1 MSGVNYVPV
10 PAEENNNNA
19 QTATP
24 AQPTQA
30 ELLLIRK
37 SARFVYLLAFI
48 QMVMGLI
55 AMLNGGFL
63 IMIITAIFTSM
74 GIVGACKRRPR
85 FLVGHFVYSLVLYIF
100 TLIGIVAM
108 IIYCAQ
114 CTLWSFLI
122 GFVLL
127 VLQAVGM
134 RHLRIMIG
142 YARLYPNAQC
152 TWSARCAS
160 KCNTTQTQNN
170 HVAVQVEAQPQKQE
184 QVTIQAPQ
192 VPQPVAPQFY
202 PAPQVVAIPQPYM
215 AMQNFQPMRYV
226 PQQGYP
232 MMPMGMQ
239 QYMPVYPQAPQDFA
253 QQQQQ
258 PQQQPLYPT
267 VPGVY
272 RQN

>member
-1 MSGVNYVPV
+1 MSSVNYIPLQ
-10 PAEENNNNA
+10 EENKNA
-19 QTATP
+19 QQSTSP

-30 ELLLIRK
+30 ELVLIRR

-48 QMVMGLI
+48 QLVMGFF
-55 AMLNGGFL
+55 AMLAGG
-63 IMIITAIFTSM
+63 IVVMVITALFTSM
-74 GIVGACKRRPR
+74 GIVGACRRRPR
-85 FLVGHFVYSLVLYIF
+85 MLVAHFVYSLVLYIF

-108 IIYCAQ
+108 IVYCHH
-114 CTLWSFLI
+114 CTLWGFI
-122 GFVLL
+122 FGFVLL

-142 YARLYPNAQC
+142 YARLYPNARC
-152 TWSARCAS
+152 NWSARCAN
-160 KCNTTQTQNN
+160 KCNQTQTQTQNN
-170 HVAVQVEAQPQKQE
+170 HVAVQVEAQPQQQE
-184 QVTIQAPQ
+184 QTNVQAPQ

-202 PAPQVVAIPQPYM
+202 PAPQVVALPQPYM

-226 PQQGYP
+226 PQQGFP

-239 QYMPVYPQAPQDFA
+239 PYVVYPQPPQESA
-253 QQQQQ
+253 
-258 PQQQPLYPT
+258 QPLYPT